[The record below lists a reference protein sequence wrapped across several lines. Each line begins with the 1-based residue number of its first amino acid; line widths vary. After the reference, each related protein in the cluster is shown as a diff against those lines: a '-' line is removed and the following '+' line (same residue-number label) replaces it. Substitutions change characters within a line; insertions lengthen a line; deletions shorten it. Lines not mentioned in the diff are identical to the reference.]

1 MRRHKDSMLNGQR
14 LLNLP
19 PKTSEVVELEF
30 TPEEREIYNAIEQR
44 MKIRFGQFL
53 QQGELNGLQT
63 RKYPVRVLKLKQ
75 QAPS

>member
-75 QAPS
+75 QVPS